1 MIIKMIKKDIK
12 NHMNESNEQGLN
24 LSRSQQRGCSATYN
38 TPFMI
43 QVVCKG
49 FTLPKVCLGRVC
61 SWAKPIRNLVTS
73 GKISGGL
80 AGMDSDLE
88 AFSHNPT
95 GVASGH
101 CLFRQ
106 PLNQMP
112 EWVVPL
118 VLNPITMRPQ

>member
-1 MIIKMIKKDIK
+1 MMKIII
-12 NHMNESNEQGLN
+12 HMNESNEQGLN

-61 SWAKPIRNLVTS
+61 SWAKPIFSLVTS

-106 PLNQMP
+106 PHEPIIRINGSSRTKLNYYCDNTHQ
-112 EWVVPL
+112 
-118 VLNPITMRPQ
+118 